1 MKITISG
8 NLGSGKSTVAKMLAK
23 ELGYAHYST
32 GDFMRKMAEDRNMT
46 LLKLSKIAENDPSID
61 KELDDFQKKLGEE
74 KDNFVLDAR
83 LGFHFVPNSKKIFL
97 EAEEN
102 EGAKRVQKSFKDKQ
116 AGRENEGIKD
126 DFKKIFR
133 ALKERRES
141 ERKRYTQFYGVDY
154 EDPKQYD
161 LVINTTAMPP
171 EQVVKKIIEELIP

>member
-1 MKITISG
+1 MTQTQLSKLINQQRPILIIGSTG
-8 NLGSGKSTVAKMLAK
+8 TLGSDLVQYFK
-23 ELGYAHYST
+23 
-32 GDFMRKMAEDRNMT
+32 
-46 LLKLSKIAENDPSID
+46 
-61 KELDDFQKKLGEE
+61 QKLGEE